1 MSYYAP
7 ILSTPVIAGW
17 QGIFT
22 SAQQAAEGL
31 QRKRSKVTPDYR
43 LNSPTIHKQ
52 TQDNQKMRI

>member
-1 MSYYAP
+1 MSYYAL
-7 ILSTPVIAGW
+7 IFSTPVIAGW